1 MSSDHLSFCGSV
13 TLDPVDAGEGEQVHK
28 KKKQKGGQPAVARPI
43 CDTCGNPITGEPF
56 PCPSSLHILH
66 VHDWCRDSC
75 CEDFDPEA
83 PPVCDLPAVH
93 HSGSDPADLTR
104 QLLGTSPDQVRTE
117 PLAGTLNHASAS
129 APIQYDHSERH
140 SSFFVPL
147 IQAAWPG
154 YPSPHPRWPAPAL
167 PADDWNS
174 LVTAYEVDFSARRL
188 PPPFRPDG
196 YVHPRTQEALLFSTA
211 VIPHG
216 QSLVPVDILQLLIRS
231 ALDLRSI
238 APYRSPSS
246 LPLVS
251 QIPVGTPTPPR
262 EDPSTPSFLCQSGLF
277 QHRLGT

>member
-1 MSSDHLSFCGSV
+1 M
-13 TLDPVDAGEGEQVHK
+13 
-28 KKKQKGGQPAVARPI
+28 
-43 CDTCGNPITGEPF
+43 
-56 PCPSSLHILH
+56 
-66 VHDWCRDSC
+66 
-75 CEDFDPEA
+75 
-83 PPVCDLPAVH
+83 
-93 HSGSDPADLTR
+93 
-104 QLLGTSPDQVRTE
+104 
-117 PLAGTLNHASAS
+117 
-129 APIQYDHSERH
+129 
-140 SSFFVPL
+140 PL

-262 EDPSTPSFLCQSGLF
+262 EDPESPLPLSCANQACSNTASAPRPLSCGCLVCPDCSQAPFVDRILADRAPCCLACQTPLEVTIPADRPDCEICDEPLLPFEDFLPPCTCDELHLCRGCMLRALDTDSRCPYCRF
-277 QHRLGT
+277 PVSV